1 MHSNKVVIP
10 TELPGKM
17 AHHRSSMV
25 ISPGLSS
32 EGGEG
37 EEQGQE
43 EVDECGDYLAD
54 PALWWD
60 PLPQPYR
67 LIDDILQEELRELWS
82 LLEIREE
89 KRKEEEKT
97 NKPIRKTEEAIM
109 IPGLLGAT
117 RLEQLICGEK
127 EYLLAG
133 LGGDSGLVS
142 LDYKK
147 NDLISTPMEG
157 RVTSISA
164 QIIQQQKQ
172 PSTAATAK
180 RGGGGGGS
188 GGDKN
193 VLGGLVG
200 EEQKE
205 ESVCLLVA
213 VSSGEGG
220 GQILLTKD
228 NQFYSIVEVRL
239 NYNY

>member
-1 MHSNKVVIP
+1 
-10 TELPGKM
+10 M
-17 AHHRSSMV
+17 AHHRSSLV

-37 EEQGQE
+37 EEQGQKE
-43 EVDECGDYLAD
+43 LDGSGDYLAD

-67 LIDDILQEELRELWS
+67 LIDDILQEELRELWR

-97 NKPIRKTEEAIM
+97 NKPIKKTEEAIM

-117 RLEQLICGEK
+117 RLEQLVCGEK

-147 NDLISTPMEG
+147 NDLISAPMEG

-164 QIIQQQKQ
+164 QIVQQQRQ
-172 PSTAATAK
+172 PSAAAK

-188 GGDKN
+188 GGEKN
-193 VLGGLVG
+193 AGGG
-200 EEQKE
+200 EQRE

-228 NQFYSIVEVRL
+228 NQFYSIVEVKTEVHIR
-239 NYNY
+239 YI